1 MGTVIL
7 PLSPWTFYSV
17 TGGQNYDQ
25 LWLAFTV
32 TFNGAWAAGDPLTG
46 GQSFRDQRSAYT
58 RVAIGALNQ
67 DGTIPAG
74 TIVVTIPLGT
84 TNYTAAQLAS
94 VGLNTIGDITG
105 APQIT
110 ALP

>member
-1 MGTVIL
+1 MGIVIL
-7 PLSPWTFYSV
+7 PTSPWTFYAV
-17 TGGQNYDQ
+17 TGGQNYDV
-25 LWLAFTV
+25 LYLAFSV
-32 TFNGAWAAGDPLTG
+32 TFVEPWAAGDPLTG
-46 GQSFRDQRSAYT
+46 GQSFRDPRSPYT

-84 TNYTAAQLAS
+84 TNYTAAQMAG
-94 VGLNTIGDITG
+94 VGLSTIGDITT

-110 ALP
+110 ALF